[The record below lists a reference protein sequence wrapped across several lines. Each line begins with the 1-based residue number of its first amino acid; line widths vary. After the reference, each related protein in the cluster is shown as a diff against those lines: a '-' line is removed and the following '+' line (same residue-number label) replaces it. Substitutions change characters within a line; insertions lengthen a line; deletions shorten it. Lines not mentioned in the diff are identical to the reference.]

1 MSTFSS
7 SGKERGTGCLLE
19 GTVTG
24 PFVMLM
30 LKDKRESYYGTDFF
44 SNRQEK
50 YGGFTWETLRE
61 DAD

>member
-1 MSTFSS
+1 M
-7 SGKERGTGCLLE
+7 LE